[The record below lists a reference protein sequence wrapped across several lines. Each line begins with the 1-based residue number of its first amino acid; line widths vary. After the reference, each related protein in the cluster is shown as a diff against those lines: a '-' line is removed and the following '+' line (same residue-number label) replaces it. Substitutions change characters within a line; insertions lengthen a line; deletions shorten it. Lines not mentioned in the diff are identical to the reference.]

1 MAFRVEETTIAGI
14 HAAYRS
20 GDLTAAELV
29 SRYLARIEAYD
40 RNGPALNSV
49 INVNPKAV
57 EEAEALDEAFAKGGL
72 TGPLHGIPVIV
83 KDQIETAD
91 IVTTFGSA
99 AAAGYLAGEGR
110 DNDQADARRR
120 RDHPREDGDAR
131 FRDLVVRLLLGHRRD
146 QEPLRP

>member
-99 AAAGYLAGEGR
+99 AAAG
-110 DNDQADARRR
+110 
-120 RDHPREDGDAR
+120 
-131 FRDLVVRLLLGHRRD
+131 
-146 QEPLRP
+146 

>member
-40 RNGPALNSV
+40 RNGPALNSM

-99 AAAGYLAGEGR
+99 AAAVGANR
-110 DNDQADARRR
+110 
-120 RDHPREDGDAR
+120 
-131 FRDLVVRLLLGHRRD
+131 
-146 QEPLRP
+146 

>member
-1 MAFRVEETTIAGI
+1 MAFRVEETTIDDI

-57 EEAEALDEAFAKGGL
+57 EKAEALDEAFAKGGL

-99 AAAGYLAGEGR
+99 AAVGANR
-110 DNDQADARRR
+110 
-120 RDHPREDGDAR
+120 
-131 FRDLVVRLLLGHRRD
+131 
-146 QEPLRP
+146 

>member
-99 AAAGYLAGEGR
+99 AAAGANR
-110 DNDQADARRR
+110 
-120 RDHPREDGDAR
+120 
-131 FRDLVVRLLLGHRRD
+131 
-146 QEPLRP
+146 